1 MNTKKKPYT
10 YKYRQLPQT
19 AQYGKGGFWSKVGG
33 YYYGTLEGTL
43 DTVTGGLTDGLTD
56 KGYEALSKL
65 DGTDNDE
72 EINKFRGVGTV
83 AGSVIG
89 GVVSGNVAGASQQG
103 LKGVSQ
109 FTDGK
114 VSNTFSDLS
123 QVAGMASM
131 FTGGGKSPVGQSPV
145 GKETM
150 AQNLLGGNEI
160 PYLAA
165 YGGPIYRK
173 LGPLRPMAN
182 GGDFWSK
189 AGGVAYGVLEG
200 TLDTMTGGLTD
211 GITDRG
217 YEALSKLD
225 GTDNDKEIN
234 KFRGVGIMAGAGP
247 SAQGLKGAS
256 MTFTNN
262 KVSNTLSD
270 LSEIAGMAQ
279 GISQGIS
286 EGFTGN
292 IKGKSPVGK
301 EIMAENLIDGN
312 GIPYLAAYGG
322 PVYRK
327 LGPLNPL
334 AFGGPT
340 DPPPTKKHPLD
351 PNPDGSLPSYFKGSE
366 ENPVQLDEF
375 TVTAEA
381 PEWLKYSR
389 EYINN
394 NPFNIDEYIENRYNA
409 PIGREAIKKIDG
421 ESWRKELRQESLEK
435 RYNSAMNYAGE
446 QLVKNKPQGKLSRA
460 EWLNTMSDKE
470 EELIKRNPKYQSS
483 LWADTERGLTSLV
496 EQNASQTFQ
505 NILNS
510 SDYSIREK
518 QEMLK
523 DYADHPIMSRLG
535 DAAKILS
542 PLTVPSKMVQSAYK
556 DGYSFTDALKGKK
569 NNAGIVEDIITDPL
583 NLVGL
588 GIWSKLS
595 KANKFVKL
603 EDAYQAIKTLDK
615 ASLKSKVGTTLSD
628 KEWQYLYRVQEKG
641 FDIERPTLKAIEERV
656 ASGKG
661 KWYDHNMLNNPEL
674 RANMESRDKYYGQW
688 FESSPERLDYYLA
701 DKGEEV
707 EILRTK
713 IPKEVLEQYRIDK
726 FDPEIAKKWSLSHET
741 EYIVPKD
748 LIQESEKF
756 NKKDWQK
763 LIDEHNAV
771 KEAKLLGKTDG
782 IVKPIASSVDDVAIN
797 LESQIA
803 KLKQQEILAEE
814 SIKALWTDYKAGKI
828 TGEEYTKQVKSTQP
842 WAPFENPIYP
852 LQKQLRELSV
862 KKDILNT
869 PQKNIL
875 KNEQQLG
882 KNISNGGTNNKG
894 VFELNDKY
902 VARLSAHGYDD
913 ASRLVN
919 YADKLTSPRIMK
931 THQVKELSGK
941 VYQVQ
946 DKATGIPYTQLSEQ
960 QLKNLPKNHIDN
972 FYKDIA
978 ELEKNGLNIDISGG
992 KSNIFYDSKKGFQFI
1007 DLGIGKMPDMNVI
1020 KEVVK
1025 LKYGGEIDEA
1035 IYGPTQKM
1043 AYGGEINPPKK
1054 KDLFSQYYAATGQD
1068 MAHLSKVNAYLD
1080 QLAEAESFSG
1090 LSQSSKNSSAKGFY
1104 HYLDD
1109 SVKTADQRI
1118 KNIQAKNKFDPELVK
1133 LLNEQLKLPIEKR
1146 SREMQSIMVLSDHME
1161 SPTAPYGDF
1170 IAGKV
1175 DGSEL
1180 YYRGHHTEDPNAMS
1194 SKEKVKENW
1203 NNAGIR
1209 IKERNTKKANSNNAE
1224 IKIEEGSTKKVYDE
1238 NSLIRPE
1245 SNHTYLPDRIFSPL
1259 TKMAYGGEAKTNN
1272 MRFKYA
1278 AGGELQSIDTG
1289 GSHEQ
1294 NPMGGVP
1301 MGPSASVEEGE
1312 TVKDDFVFSD
1322 RIKVTKDI
1330 AREFSLPKSYVGK
1343 TYAAASKIGEKHNK
1357 HNDHI
1362 DAKTNELI
1370 TARLTEA
1377 QEAWKAVHMPE
1388 QNPMMAQGMHQMPD
1402 GTMMPD
1408 SEMQGQQ
1415 PPEMMGQGMPQQGGM
1430 PGMPE
1435 GMDPAMMEQIMAQG
1449 APPQMMAYG
1458 GRIGMAYGGRMQ
1470 YAQGG
1475 PTSGPT
1481 SNPENKYKGVPV
1493 PDYIYNRLLQEGYT
1507 DIAAKGILA
1516 NIKHESNFV
1525 VSATEKKPN
1534 IYGTRG
1540 YGIVQWT
1547 DGKTAKRRTMMENW
1561 MEENGL
1567 DKADL
1572 DAQLDYLFYEID
1584 NIPSNMP
1591 TGTNMSKEKLNQSTS
1606 VEDSTTYFMNN
1617 FEAPNA
1623 KTARLSQRIEYAKK
1637 IDPVVLSTEE
1647 LQKLQKGFLDFE
1659 NLPTEFFDENA
1670 QRINAPD
1677 SGLAPYNT
1685 AGPRGQD
1692 SLPIPGYPAPDF
1704 TLDEETGSVPVQTAT
1719 ADPRKLIQLPAQDNF
1734 AQKEDVQD
1742 VGLQPYGNN
1751 TAPRA
1756 QDPNYGWPK
1765 VNGPDQW
1772 GDLGNILK
1780 ENGVSDEDIQRILND
1795 PTSVTEVTKI
1805 LDGEY
1810 SYSGTKDRAIKSQ
1823 KITEFI
1829 KGARN
1834 TQSPSSSLP
1843 IPGYASPDFTAADP
1857 EKANEWRRGGM
1868 PATGRTYW
1876 DDNLHNEEEI
1886 IPGPYPVP
1894 QKNADDIMPDV
1905 NLVEEE
1911 LENPSYDEVTNL
1923 LEKDRAIKEA
1933 KQAAEAAGAIT
1944 ENRYKGTGLEYAP
1957 VIANTIQGLSKPA
1970 RLDKNDYTYQ
1980 SSVTATP
1987 YNIEPQQRA
1996 ARNAYATA
2004 QNAGRAAS
2012 SDAGSYMSSL
2022 GNLYGAY
2029 TANNSR
2035 LYAEKENQEAQRLMA
2050 AQSAADQ
2057 ASQFNSQMGYR
2068 VDDWNQNSVDA
2079 TRNHL
2084 MTAADQLGQIGARQ
2098 SNYNMYNNLFQNQEN
2113 VTQDVGQVNNVFDF
2127 LNGFGK
2133 NKEKKEGKALGG
2145 YFYKPKN
2152 S

>member
-33 YYYGTLEGTL
+33 TAYGILEGTL
-43 DTVTGGLTDGLTD
+43 DTVTGGLTDTLTD

-72 EINKFRGVGTV
+72 EINKFRGAGTMAGAVVG
-83 AGSVIG
+83 GI
-89 GVVSGNVAGASQQG
+89 VSGNVAGASQQG
-103 LKGVSQ
+103 LKGASQ
-109 FTDGK
+109 TFTNSK

-123 QVAGMASM
+123 QVAGVASM
-131 FTGGGKSPVGQSPV
+131 VTGGIPKKTPAPDQIQSLMPTSIPSPTPSMGLKLP
-145 GKETM
+145 K
-150 AQNLLGGNEI
+150 NLPI
-160 PYLAA
+160 PIA
-165 YGGPIYRK
+165 YGGPI
-173 LGPLRPMAN
+173 
-182 GGDFWSK
+182 
-189 AGGVAYGVLEG
+189 
-200 TLDTMTGGLTD
+200 
-211 GITDRG
+211 
-217 YEALSKLD
+217 
-225 GTDNDKEIN
+225 
-234 KFRGVGIMAGAGP
+234 
-247 SAQGLKGAS
+247 
-256 MTFTNN
+256 
-262 KVSNTLSD
+262 
-270 LSEIAGMAQ
+270 
-279 GISQGIS
+279 
-286 EGFTGN
+286 
-292 IKGKSPVGK
+292 
-301 EIMAENLIDGN
+301 
-312 GIPYLAAYGG
+312 
-322 PVYRK
+322 YRK

-381 PEWLKYSR
+381 PEWLKYLR
-389 EYINN
+389 EYINS

-421 ESWRKELRQESLEK
+421 ESWRKELRQEGLEK
-435 RYNSAMNYAGE
+435 RYNSAMDYVGE

-523 DYADHPIMSRLG
+523 DYADHPIMSKLG

-542 PLTVPSKMVQSAYK
+542 PLQVTSKMVQSAYV
-556 DGYSFTDALKGKK
+556 DDYSFTDALKGKK
-569 NNAGIVEDIITDPL
+569 NDASPLEELVSIAADPL
-583 NLVGL
+583 NLLGVGL
-588 GIWSKLS
+588 VSKLS
-595 KANKFVKL
+595 KANKVIGATKVGSKVL
-603 EDAYQAIKTLDK
+603 NKTDDVGRGLTQDWYFSSNNQLPPPPSEIQFMPDGATRTVYNQQRIVPTPEGGLFGMTREQTEAARRNMRINGHAPGTPEWNRLNDIIAQNRQGSYLSKPKPVNHSGLTKEEVLQK
-615 ASLKSKVGTTLSD
+615 ASAKDKDVVSKMSETEFENTVLKPDGKVVSYKPGTEIEQLTYDLGSRNLKLKD
-628 KEWQYLYRVQEKG
+628 ATQMSNKEYADA
-641 FDIERPTLKAIEERV
+641 F
-656 ASGKG
+656 
-661 KWYDHNMLNNPEL
+661 N
-674 RANMESRDKYYGQW
+674 
-688 FESSPERLDYYLA
+688 ERLDLLNDIIA
-701 DKGEEV
+701 QRNKSGV
-707 EILRTK
+707 
-713 IPKEVLEQYRIDK
+713 QYRVKGLDESGRLT
-726 FDPEIAKKWSLSHET
+726 FYTPEQSIRQGYVDVPIPSGESTWGVRLNPGQWRGNVEDIANPEYFRSIPGLEMSNTTSGVFADHIPRRGTGAYDAINEYLKKL
-741 EYIVPKD
+741 D
-748 LIQESEKF
+748 L
-756 NKKDWQK
+756 
-763 LIDEHNAV
+763 
-771 KEAKLLGKTDG
+771 GR
-782 IVKPIASSVDDVAIN
+782 VKPGFN
-797 LESQIA
+797 SQTDFSRGA
-803 KLKQQEILAEE
+803 WENF
-814 SIKALWTDYKAGKI
+814 IKSGRGVGFYA
-828 TGEEYTKQVKSTQP
+828 
-842 WAPFENPIYP
+842 NPRTVY
-852 LQKQLRELSV
+852 
-862 KKDILNT
+862 
-869 PQKNIL
+869 
-875 KNEQQLG
+875 
-882 KNISNGGTNNKG
+882 GT
-894 VFELNDKY
+894 
-902 VARLSAHGYDD
+902 
-913 ASRLVN
+913 
-919 YADKLTSPRIMK
+919 MK
-931 THQVKELSGK
+931 TIIPPAAIIGAGAASGERTQTAPIDFSAPTGMSAEQK
-941 VYQVQ
+941 AFGGEVNSNFKNWYSRYS
-946 DKATGIPYTQLSEQ
+946 KATGNSPDPYAKEHYYDYEKFFNDNVNNPSVLFPMDT
-960 QLKNLPKNHIDN
+960 KDWHLPSQ
-972 FYKDIA
+972 YKKEGHPRTYQNPDGSYSA
-978 ELEKNGLNIDISGG
+978 TPISP
-992 KSNIFYDSKKGFQFI
+992 DSK
-1007 DLGIGKMPDMNVI
+1007 D
-1020 KEVVK
+1020 
-1025 LKYGGEIDEA
+1025 
-1035 IYGPTQKM
+1035 TRKM

-1090 LSQSSKNSSAKGFY
+1090 LSQSSKKSSAKGFY

-1370 TARLTEA
+1370 TDRLTEA

-1408 SEMQGQQ
+1408 SEMQGQ
-1415 PPEMMGQGMPQQGGM
+1415 GMPQQGGM

-1435 GMDPAMMEQIMAQG
+1435 GMDPAMMEQMMAQG

-1458 GRIGMAYGGRMQ
+1458 GRIGMAYGERMQ

-1685 AGPRGQD
+1685 AGPR
-1692 SLPIPGYPAPDF
+1692 
-1704 TLDEETGSVPVQTAT
+1704 
-1719 ADPRKLIQLPAQDNF
+1719 
-1734 AQKEDVQD
+1734 
-1742 VGLQPYGNN
+1742 
-1751 TAPRA
+1751 A

-1765 VNGPDQW
+1765 INGPDQW

-1823 KITEFI
+1823 KITAFI
-1829 KGARN
+1829 GGARN

-1843 IPGYASPDFTAADP
+1843 IPGSNYAPDFTPYQANSRDYEKMASLQPKTITQGTPSSLSQPEFDPIYSKKMEPMNSLGIPNELP
-1857 EKANEWRRGGM
+1857 EKTLKTNGI
-1868 PATGRTYW
+1868 PP
-1876 DDNLHNEEEI
+1876 
-1886 IPGPYPVP
+1886 IPGISEE
-1894 QKNADDIMPDV
+1894 QRKGFLSGFKPDA
-1905 NLVEEE
+1905 
-1911 LENPSYDEVTNL
+1911 SM
-1923 LEKDRAIKEA
+1923 
-1933 KQAAEAAGAIT
+1933 
-1944 ENRYKGTGLEYAP
+1944 LEYAP

-2029 TANNSR
+2029 TAQNSG

-2057 ASQFNSQMGYR
+2057 ASQFNSQMGFR

-2084 MTAADQLGQIGARQ
+2084 MTAADQLGQIGGRE
-2098 SNYNMYNNLFQNQEN
+2098 SNYDFYRDLYKGQPN
-2113 VTQDVGQVNNVFDF
+2113 VTDDIGETS
-2127 LNGFGK
+2127 GK
-2133 NKEKKEGKALGG
+2133 NKRNRALGG

-2152 S
+2152 L

>member
-10 YKYRQLPQT
+10 YKYRTFSQSREPEKL
-19 AQYGKGGFWSKVGG
+19 GGFLKDVGKTLLNTVAMPMESITGNNFYDPDFEGHAFDQINKVAAGVVGAATDIAGTAFIPGYGYAKAGLQTFTADPSSYDTSDAAGKWGQGIAKVGSVASSFVNPAG
-33 YYYGTLEGTL
+33 AAGAAEGAAKGAAEGAAKKGISFVNPFAGAAKGTAKGIGDSINQNTLQSGSLFQNLGGMPLEGIT
-43 DTVTGGLTDGLTD
+43 
-56 KGYEALSKL
+56 
-65 DGTDNDE
+65 
-72 EINKFRGVGTV
+72 
-83 AGSVIG
+83 
-89 GVVSGNVAGASQQG
+89 
-103 LKGVSQ
+103 
-109 FTDGK
+109 
-114 VSNTFSDLS
+114 
-123 QVAGMASM
+123 
-131 FTGGGKSPVGQSPV
+131 
-145 GKETM
+145 
-150 AQNLLGGNEI
+150 
-160 PYLAA
+160 A
-165 YGGPIYRK
+165 YGGPINQKAYSGPINTSGPRAVDNTVIDK
-173 LGPLRPMAN
+173 DAMNAMMKARLAYANEFGNPAAKRMVAPIDNSYDFGNGETGTHFMSSMDNYAVPQIQNENGQLQLGNYGPRSNEAMRFDSDEDAN
-182 GGDFWSK
+182 YF
-189 AGGVAYGVLEG
+189 A
-200 TLDTMTGGLTD
+200 
-211 GITDRG
+211 
-217 YEALSKLD
+217 
-225 GTDNDKEIN
+225 
-234 KFRGVGIMAGAGP
+234 
-247 SAQGLKGAS
+247 
-256 MTFTNN
+256 
-262 KVSNTLSD
+262 
-270 LSEIAGMAQ
+270 
-279 GISQGIS
+279 
-286 EGFTGN
+286 
-292 IKGKSPVGK
+292 
-301 EIMAENLIDGN
+301 AENYKRIS
-312 GIPYLAAYGG
+312 PAFQKAYGG

-334 AFGGPT
+334 AFGG
-340 DPPPTKKHPLD
+340 
-351 PNPDGSLPSYFKGSE
+351 
-366 ENPVQLDEF
+366 
-375 TVTAEA
+375 
-381 PEWLKYSR
+381 
-389 EYINN
+389 
-394 NPFNIDEYIENRYNA
+394 
-409 PIGREAIKKIDG
+409 
-421 ESWRKELRQESLEK
+421 
-435 RYNSAMNYAGE
+435 
-446 QLVKNKPQGKLSRA
+446 
-460 EWLNTMSDKE
+460 
-470 EELIKRNPKYQSS
+470 
-483 LWADTERGLTSLV
+483 
-496 EQNASQTFQ
+496 
-505 NILNS
+505 
-510 SDYSIREK
+510 
-518 QEMLK
+518 
-523 DYADHPIMSRLG
+523 
-535 DAAKILS
+535 
-542 PLTVPSKMVQSAYK
+542 
-556 DGYSFTDALKGKK
+556 
-569 NNAGIVEDIITDPL
+569 
-583 NLVGL
+583 
-588 GIWSKLS
+588 
-595 KANKFVKL
+595 
-603 EDAYQAIKTLDK
+603 
-615 ASLKSKVGTTLSD
+615 
-628 KEWQYLYRVQEKG
+628 
-641 FDIERPTLKAIEERV
+641 
-656 ASGKG
+656 
-661 KWYDHNMLNNPEL
+661 
-674 RANMESRDKYYGQW
+674 
-688 FESSPERLDYYLA
+688 
-701 DKGEEV
+701 
-707 EILRTK
+707 
-713 IPKEVLEQYRIDK
+713 
-726 FDPEIAKKWSLSHET
+726 
-741 EYIVPKD
+741 
-748 LIQESEKF
+748 
-756 NKKDWQK
+756 
-763 LIDEHNAV
+763 
-771 KEAKLLGKTDG
+771 
-782 IVKPIASSVDDVAIN
+782 
-797 LESQIA
+797 
-803 KLKQQEILAEE
+803 
-814 SIKALWTDYKAGKI
+814 
-828 TGEEYTKQVKSTQP
+828 
-842 WAPFENPIYP
+842 
-852 LQKQLRELSV
+852 
-862 KKDILNT
+862 
-869 PQKNIL
+869 
-875 KNEQQLG
+875 
-882 KNISNGGTNNKG
+882 
-894 VFELNDKY
+894 
-902 VARLSAHGYDD
+902 
-913 ASRLVN
+913 
-919 YADKLTSPRIMK
+919 
-931 THQVKELSGK
+931 
-941 VYQVQ
+941 
-946 DKATGIPYTQLSEQ
+946 
-960 QLKNLPKNHIDN
+960 
-972 FYKDIA
+972 
-978 ELEKNGLNIDISGG
+978 
-992 KSNIFYDSKKGFQFI
+992 
-1007 DLGIGKMPDMNVI
+1007 
-1020 KEVVK
+1020 
-1025 LKYGGEIDEA
+1025 EID
-1035 IYGPTQKM
+1035 
-1043 AYGGEINPPKK
+1043 PPKK

-1133 LLNEQLKLPIEKR
+1133 LLNEQLKLPIEER

-1161 SPTAPYGDF
+1161 SPTAPYRDF

-1180 YYRGHHTEDPNAMS
+1180 YYRGHHTEDPNAVS

-1209 IKERNTKKANSNNAE
+1209 IKERDAKDTRK
-1224 IKIEEGSTKKVYDE
+1224 
-1238 NSLIRPE
+1238 L
-1245 SNHTYLPDRIFSPL
+1245 
-1259 TKMAYGGEAKTNN
+1259 AYGGPIDPPKRGGRPMTGTEYDRSHLSKKEIEEFQKILNKEGLYNSTIDGKWGPLTEKAYVNSKTFSRVTPSLKENVLGAVLPSNLAQAVNKETGSSRLGDNSLSLEDKRILFQTIENAKKRTGTNYGGTEYIDYSPEIQEKINKGKDGDVLNVVKNTIIDDKYRVATTVGRGRYWPDPDRPGGVIYTDVYDWNKGEKNFAGDNIYQKTRNYLRDNEKDDLNYQTNDNYRMNFRLHPDDLKEPVKDTSRFSEKGAAQDLLDSGMSPMKYGGQNTNN

-1312 TVKDDFVFSD
+1312 TVKDNFVFSD

-1435 GMDPAMMEQIMAQG
+1435 GMDPAMMEQMMAQG

-1458 GRIGMAYGGRMQ
+1458 GRIGMAYGGRMP
-1470 YAQGG
+1470 YDQGG

-1843 IPGYASPDFTAADP
+1843 IPGYASPDFTADP
-1857 EKANEWRRGGM
+1857 EKANELWRRGGM